1 VIETS
6 DFAPAARILM
16 TGEERALLADDPAC
30 NPAAREAAAFA
41 SGDGGQRAGKTGGAR
56 VIDCASGHSPQH
68 AYGPPSDLPAM
79 FGGPKLTRQG
89 VRAVPSLTYL
99 ERQPNFIIGPD
110 NEENETT
117 SLTQRAAPIWCRRG
131 ASSRMAASIRCRI
144 RP

>member
-1 VIETS
+1 V
-6 DFAPAARILM
+6 AMAAR
-16 TGEERALLADDPAC
+16 GP
-30 NPAAREAAAFA
+30 
-41 SGDGGQRAGKTGGAR
+41 GKTGGAR